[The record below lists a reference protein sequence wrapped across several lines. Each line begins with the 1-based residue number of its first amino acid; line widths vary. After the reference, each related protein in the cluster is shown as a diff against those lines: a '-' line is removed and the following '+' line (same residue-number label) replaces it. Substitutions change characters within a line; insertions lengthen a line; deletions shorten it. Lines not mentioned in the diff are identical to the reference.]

1 MTYRPT
7 AVNHSHASENR
18 IHADDVAKRYGFAG
32 GLVPGVA
39 VFGYM
44 THEITAALGADWLAH
59 GVADL
64 RLIKPAYEGDRLAID
79 LEQGSPTRYSVEC
92 RNAQGV
98 LLATIAVDVPRA
110 LPAVDPRAHVA
121 TDARDPERIE
131 IALDRVEI
139 DAPFERFVWQPTA
152 EQNRQYTDWVADD
165 LPIYRTGV
173 LHPHLIQHMA
183 NQVLVRRFYLP
194 AWVHVGTE
202 MRFRRALKLGDA
214 VEMRTTPIEKWE
226 RKGHHFIKLYIAYV
240 VDGQPAVEAYHTA
253 IIKLAERAA

>member
-1 MTYRPT
+1 MTYRPV
-7 AVNHSHASENR
+7 AVNHAHSSENR
-18 IHADDVAKRYGFAG
+18 IHADDVAQRYGFSG

-44 THEITAALGADWLAH
+44 THEITAALGADWLGH
-59 GVADL
+59 GIADL

-79 LEQGSPTRYSVEC
+79 LTRDSPTRSSVAC
-92 RNAQGV
+92 RNPQGV
-98 LLATIAVDVPRA
+98 LLATIAVDVPPA
-110 LPAVDPRAHVA
+110 LPPIDARATIA
-121 TDARDPERIE
+121 SDARDPERVE
-131 IALDRVEI
+131 IALERVDIDR
-139 DAPFERFVWQPTA
+139 PFERFVWQPTD
-152 EQNRQYTDWVADD
+152 EQNRQYADWVGDD
-165 LPIYRTGV
+165 LPVYRTGV
-173 LHPHLIQHMA
+173 LHPHLLQHMA

-202 MRFRRALKLGDA
+202 MRFRRTLRVGDA

-226 RKGHHFIKLYIAYV
+226 RKGHHFVKLYIAYV

>member
-18 IHADDVAKRYGFAG
+18 IHADDVAKRYGFSG

-44 THEITAALGADWLAH
+44 THELTDALGAEWLGHAI
-59 GVADL
+59 ADL
-64 RLIKPAYEGDRLAID
+64 RLLKPAYEGDRLAIE
-79 LEQGSPTRYSVEC
+79 LTQQAPTRYAVEC
-92 RNAQGV
+92 RNPRGD
-98 LLATIAVDVPRA
+98 LLATLAVDVGDD
-110 LPAVDPRAHVA
+110 LPSVDPRAKLA
-121 TDARDPERIE
+121 TDARDP
-131 IALDRVEI
+131 ARVEI
-139 DAPFERFVWQPTA
+139 AFDLVRIDEPFERFVWQPT
-152 EQNRQYTDWVADD
+152 EESNRQYTEWVADD
-165 LPIYRTGV
+165 QPIYRAGI

-202 MRFRRALKLGDA
+202 MRFRRMLKVGDA

-226 RKGHHFIKLYIAYV
+226 RKGHQFIKLYIAYV
-240 VDGQPAVEAYHTA
+240 VDGAPAVEAYHTA